1 VFGPGQ
7 REQLAVGAGLLDQ
20 ASDRRSR
27 QYPLEVGGQR
37 GMRAPVQRMHDVGV
51 VQGWRRGAVGQR
63 EVVAGQP
70 AV

>member
-1 VFGPGQ
+1 
-7 REQLAVGAGLLDQ
+7 
-20 ASDRRSR
+20 
-27 QYPLEVGGQR
+27 
-37 GMRAPVQRMHDVGV
+37 MRAPVQRMHDVGV